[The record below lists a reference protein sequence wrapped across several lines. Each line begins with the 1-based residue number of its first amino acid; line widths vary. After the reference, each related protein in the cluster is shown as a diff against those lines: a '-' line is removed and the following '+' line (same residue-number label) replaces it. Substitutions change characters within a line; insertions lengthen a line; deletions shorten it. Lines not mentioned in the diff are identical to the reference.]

1 MTEINKSGEIN
12 DICTVTI
19 DGVDVGVA
27 NTARQIMAGIDIA
40 KAFQTNAE
48 LDMPMFV
55 DNAEQITDN
64 NIPVISNQMILTYVD
79 ANYPELSIII

>member
-1 MTEINKSGEIN
+1 
-12 DICTVTI
+12 
-19 DGVDVGVA
+19 
-27 NTARQIMAGIDIA
+27 
-40 KAFQTNAE
+40 
-48 LDMPMFV
+48 MPMFV